1 MITFFRSIK
10 WAFRS
15 FFRHF
20 GLSFITIIII
30 TLSLLSLNLL
40 LFINLTGRMM
50 VANFQDRVDI
60 TIYLKDGLGQEKVD
74 SFLAEIRT
82 EPEVKEI
89 VYLSPEDSL
98 AEFKER
104 HRGDEFILK
113 SLEIIGKNPL
123 GATVVLRARSI
134 DDYPTV
140 LEKISDRRYD
150 QYIEEKDFF
159 EHQKIINVVNDVSQK
174 IYFVGLLVLAIFTF
188 ISGVAIFNSI
198 RLTIYTREEE
208 IKIMRLIGATSSFAR
223 FPLVIENILYGF
235 FAWLIN
241 LGIFILIFKFG
252 LEGIINFLGI
262 EKELFFSYQNELVF
276 SFLAVLGFSIILT
289 MICGS
294 LAVRKYIRT

>member
-276 SFLAVLGFSIILT
+276 SFLAVLGLSKVMPVPLAT
-289 MICGS
+289 QSCGS
-294 LAVRKYIRT
+294 SAK